1 MKLQDLSLEQLKEI
15 VDGAPEGAEFK
26 FGEKY
31 GKDWRANLD
40 DPEIDPKQYP
50 WRYALWC
57 SATKSWNDSI
67 FVGEDY
73 SGLFLNLSDICTAIA
88 QTESVFKVGDRVVFI
103 DASCFPD
110 DVLAV
115 TQITEFEICLS
126 NGMSLRHDL
135 KWLRHATPEEIA
147 TGHRIDEPSSSCG
160 MSGAEIDQFGEDLRN
175 KPYVDLPEFEHKPDT
190 ITAQLDPAKCRIVD
204 PALPYD
210 EPAKRRVGWVGCLDF
225 GAIGDALQ
233 GNQSNFDAMSEKHRS
248 PSCKCHEFPIDAEL
262 EAPAGMKHDQSKPR
276 YSLIPAGA
284 LALVVDVLE
293 YGATKYAPDNWKH
306 VENARERYYNAS
318 MRHVQAWWSGEQVD
332 SESGLPHLAHAICS
346 LMFLM
351 TLDGEQGE

>member
-160 MSGAEIDQFGEDLRN
+160 MTAAEIDQFGEDLRK
-175 KPYVDLPEFEHKPDT
+175 KPYVDFPEFEQPDT
-190 ITAQLDPAKCRIVD
+190 ITTQLDPNKCSKVD

-210 EPAKRRVGWVGCLDF
+210 EPLTDQKIFPAPMTDGELH
-225 GAIGDALQ
+225 APIGQ
-233 GNQSNFDAMSEKHRS
+233 
-248 PSCKCHEFPIDAEL
+248 
-262 EAPAGMKHDQSKPR
+262 KHDQGKPR
-276 YSLIPAGA
+276 YSLIPSSA
-284 LALVVDVLE
+284 LASIVDVLE
-293 YGATKYAPDNWKH
+293 YGATKYAPDGWKH
-306 VENARERYYNAS
+306 VKNARERYYNAS
-318 MRHVQAWWSGEQVD
+318 MRHIQSWWIGEQND
-332 SESGLPHLAHAICS
+332 PETGLPHLAHAVCS

-351 TLDGEQGE
+351 ALKGEQGE